1 MQRAADVV
9 LTGHPARSLAPTRS
23 DLNAALWGVAAVAT
37 IILALVHAETFWL
50 LAALVAGLSLSG
62 SV

>member
-9 LTGHPARSLAPTRS
+9 LTGHPSRPLVPTRS
-23 DLNAALWGVAAVAT
+23 DHNAALGGEAAVAT

-62 SV
+62 AV

>member
-1 MQRAADVV
+1 VQRPTDLVLRVDSATRTSSWPDTVV
-9 LTGHPARSLAPTRS
+9 WATALLATV
-23 DLNAALWGVAAVAT
+23 VAAA
-37 IILALVHAETFWL
+37 ARAEVFWL

>member
-1 MQRAADVV
+1 MQRPTDLVLRVDSATRTSSWPDTVV
-9 LTGHPARSLAPTRS
+9 WATALLATV
-23 DLNAALWGVAAVAT
+23 VAAA
-37 IILALVHAETFWL
+37 ARAEVFWL

>member
-1 MQRAADVV
+1 VQRAPDVV
-9 LTGHPARSLAPTRS
+9 LTGHPPRSLAPGRS
-23 DLNAALWGVAAVAT
+23 DLNAVLWAAAAVAT
-37 IILALVHAETFWL
+37 IVLALARAESFWL